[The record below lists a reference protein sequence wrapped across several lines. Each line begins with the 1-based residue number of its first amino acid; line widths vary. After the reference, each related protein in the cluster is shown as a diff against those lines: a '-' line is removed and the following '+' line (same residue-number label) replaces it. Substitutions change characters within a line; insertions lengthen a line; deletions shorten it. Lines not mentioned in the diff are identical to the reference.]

1 MMLQY
6 ILQRLM
12 HALGVLIGVSVVVF
26 LLIHLS
32 GDPVSTLLPLNTPKE
47 DVELFR
53 RQMGFDRP
61 IPIQYLRFISRT
73 LQGDFGY
80 SYRHRTQALPLV
92 LERLPATLRLT
103 GVAFLFSLLVAVPLG
118 IVAAYKKDSLLDAAA
133 RASALLGQAVPG
145 FWLATLLI
153 LIFAVWLRWFPVS
166 GSRGW
171 KSLIL
176 PGITVG
182 SFFMA
187 TITRLLR
194 SSLLE
199 VMAEAYIRTARGKGL
214 TPARVLTAH
223 ALKNA
228 AIPVVTAIGL
238 QVSVLLGG
246 SLIAETIFAY
256 PGMGRLAVQSITAR
270 DLPVIQAYVAVI
282 ATITVLLNLTVD
294 FAYAWLD
301 PRVRL
306 WEKQV

>member
-1 MMLQY
+1 MLQY